1 MKVSFGHFFMTE
13 DDNQILLE
21 IGETFLEEVTRQKA
35 SAMVQTRACPV

>member
-21 IGETFLEEVTRQKA
+21 IGETFLEEVTRQKGEHEI
-35 SAMVQTRACPV
+35 TLGK